1 MPGER
6 SLSEV
11 LRNLLTHSDLP
22 FREFVERV
30 LDHPEFGYD
39 ARSQS
44 PVGREGDF
52 ITSPLLSP
60 VFSFALGRLVDEF
73 VSRAG
78 DGVSQVVDMGCG
90 DGELICALARGVGSG
105 AWGVGGEKTGAS
117 SSTPHPPHPTPQF
130 FGLDRNLGRAKPDP
144 RITYVTSLG
153 E

>member
-22 FREFVERV
+22 FRDFVELV
-30 LDHPEFGYD
+30 LYHPEFGYY

-73 VSRAG
+73 VVPSG
-78 DGVSQVVDMGCG
+78 DGVSQVVAIGCG
-90 DGELICALARGVGSG
+90 DGERICALAK
-105 AWGVGGEKTGAS
+105 GVGG
-117 SSTPHPPHPTPQF
+117 
-130 FGLDRNLGRAKPDP
+130 
-144 RITYVTSLG
+144 
-153 E
+153 